1 MPLPLLAHALRPY
14 LGDDK
19 HESSS
24 VAAGMGG
31 GVLGGMLGRKF

>member
-1 MPLPLLAHALRPY
+1 MPLPILAHALAPF
-14 LGDDK
+14 LGDK
-19 HESSS
+19 HEGSS